1 MQGLEGLWYK
11 ECQQG
16 RRFIIKITPG
26 ENLTTRLLQFAYLA
40 DVRYAAIVSAL
51 GSVKNVKLRG
61 IKTGAKLPITAPRV
75 AIHQIEGP
83 LELLGLQGN
92 IVPGETDLLDCH
104 FHIMMSKSSG
114 EVVGGHLYE
123 AEVFATCEIVLT
135 ELTVEGIER
144 HVSKVGG
151 IPTIYINEG
160 GA

>member
-1 MQGLEGLWYK
+1 MEGLWYK
-11 ECQQG
+11 ECSQA

-26 ENLTTRLLQFAYLA
+26 ESLTTRLLQFAHVA

-61 IKTGAKLPITAPRV
+61 IKTGARLPITAPRV
-75 AIHQIEGP
+75 TIHEIEGP

-104 FHIMMSKSSG
+104 FHIMASKSNG
-114 EVVGGHLYE
+114 EVIGGHLYE

-135 ELTVEGIER
+135 ELDVEGVER

-151 IPTIYINEG
+151 IPTIYIDEG